1 MVGAT
6 FIPPAGF
13 SGEET
18 VVLPPPPKVPVV
30 EEVPSRAGAWV
41 MAFQTFRTIPPPS
54 RRK

>member
-13 SGEET
+13 AGEEA
-18 VVLPPPPKVPVV
+18 VVIPPPPKVPAV
-30 EEVPSRAGAWV
+30 EEVPARAGAWV
-41 MAFQTFRTIPPPS
+41 MASQTFGTVPPPS